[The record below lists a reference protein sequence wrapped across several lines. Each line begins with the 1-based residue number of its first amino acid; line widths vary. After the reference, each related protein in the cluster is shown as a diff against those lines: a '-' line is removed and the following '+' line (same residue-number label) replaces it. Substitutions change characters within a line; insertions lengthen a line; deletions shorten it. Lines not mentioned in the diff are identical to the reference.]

1 MTWISIK
8 EALINR
14 VKNTNDTNDI
24 KKLIDNIGLKEYF
37 TIFTNDKERDE
48 AAVDGYL

>member
-14 VKNTNDTNDI
+14 VNNPNSTDSI
-24 KKLIDNIGLKEYF
+24 KKELDNIGLKDYF
-37 TIFTNDKERDE
+37 TIFTNDKEKR
-48 AAVDGYL
+48 